1 MASLGIAN
9 LDKDLQ
15 RELIAGLD
23 KVEALLSRHIQGDY
37 PLLIETSRHLV
48 EAGGK
53 RFRPLITLLASHF
66 GKGQS
71 DEVIA
76 AAVVCELTHV
86 ATLYHDDVMD
96 EAKLRRGVTSA
107 NSRWSNTVAILTG
120 DYLFSKASD
129 LLADLGPEAVRL
141 QAKTFERLVIGQI
154 QETQGAKNGEDAL
167 KHYLQV
173 VSEIAV
179 ALAAAGVVI
188 LTLGYGSLPWIALV
202 LAISWGSYS
211 LIKKSLNLGA
221 LETLSLETLFAFLP
235 NLVFLLIIESN
246 GSAEFGSTWSI
257 SILLFGAG
265 AATVIPL
272 LLFNGSTTRLPLST
286 VGLLQYI
293 TPTIMFFIGIYI
305 NNEDISTT
313 KVIGFAFIWIALAV
327 LSRDLY
333 RSSRPLDDGIAK

>member
-1 MASLGIAN
+1 MTKFNKGLLFGISAYIIWGLLPLYWKLVEEAGAYEILAHRGIWSLLICISLLALRKQLRSAYVMVRSSRTLSLLFLAS
-9 LDKDLQ
+9 
-15 RELIAGLD
+15 GLLTINWGVYIWSVTVNRV
-23 KVEALLSRHIQGDY
+23 VEAALGYYI
-37 PLLIETSRHLV
+37 T
-48 EAGGK
+48 
-53 RFRPLITLLASHF
+53 PLINVTFGVLLLR
-66 GKGQS
+66 
-71 DEVIA
+71 E
-76 AAVVCELTHV
+76 
-86 ATLYHDDVMD
+86 
-96 EAKLRRGVTSA
+96 KLRPA
-107 NSRWSNTVAILTG
+107 QW
-120 DYLFSKASD
+120 
-129 LLADLGPEAVRL
+129 
-141 QAKTFERLVIGQI
+141 
-154 QETQGAKNGEDAL
+154 
-167 KHYLQV
+167 
-173 VSEIAV
+173 IAV

-235 NLVFLLIIESN
+235 NLVFLFIIQGN
-246 GSAEFGSTWSI
+246 GSAEFGSTWTI

-313 KVIGFAFIWIALAV
+313 KVLGFAFIWLALAV

-333 RSSRPLDDGIAK
+333 RSSRPLDDGIAKAL